1 MEQWGD
7 DQLELRQLPTIY
19 TGLSSRAHKMDNVG
33 LTIRNVSL
41 TCWLLLYS
49 TSNTREGDIRGQCDW
64 FFMVRWPVNCI
75 FLSWSGDD
83 LRRARSFSLKLSI
96 ITWCRYQYNWTIE
109 LPLQAPLQL
118 YLFYILW
125 FYIYYYIL
133 AYGHHYL
140 SVTIS
145 LSIAQVILA
154 YFIMLLQCYRTGV
167 NHISLMLVTMSH
179 HNWLIYP
186 CIGTCFSRLGHLAW
200 TCASFWFILFYFS
213 IHCLASIFMVP
224 MCTLYVTVYT
234 LFHIK
239 FHYANSACAYTLV
252 PSPSRML
259 TGLSPLIDLL
269 F

>member
-1 MEQWGD
+1 MITSIFLWALCGYIWVNILTLSPSRAEFFVGIGCVLLKLQVAGTIAVLSSMMWHSPCRGTWYHGAVRD

-49 TSNTREGDIRGQCDW
+49 TSNTREGDIRGQCDR

-75 FLSWSGDD
+75 FLSWFGDD
-83 LRRARSFSLKLSI
+83 LRRARSFSLNFLSLPDVGI
-96 ITWCRYQYNWTIE
+96 SITGQLNCLCR
-109 LPLQAPLQL
+109 LPFNYI

-154 YFIMLLQCYRTGV
+154 YFIMLLQCYR
-167 NHISLMLVTMSH
+167 LVST
-179 HNWLIYP
+179 IY
-186 CIGTCFSRLGHLAW
+186 HL
-200 TCASFWFILFYFS
+200 C
-213 IHCLASIFMVP
+213 
-224 MCTLYVTVYT
+224 
-234 LFHIK
+234 
-239 FHYANSACAYTLV
+239 
-252 PSPSRML
+252 
-259 TGLSPLIDLL
+259 
-269 F
+269 